1 MRISMNR
8 ELENLETHIPFLGTV
23 GSISPYIGLFG
34 TVWGI
39 MHAFIALGGG
49 EAGNVAD
56 GCTGYRRSTDRD
68 RNRSVRRNSGGN
80 GVQPS
85 EPAREQTGTELRQL
99 YGRVHRDSASSGVY
113 QHREQQGV
121 NHGQIAWTRSSRAQ
135 VRNQYRSVTGR
146 AAGAAADL
154 YGDSAH
160 HHQSVEV
167 DLPDATESQAVST
180 NDDPPVIIEVS
191 GVGQYSVV
199 VEKDRMDQLPPEQ
212 VIAEAQRRLESNPKT
227 VFLIGGAKDVPYDEI
242 IKALNLLH
250 SAGVKSVGLMTQP
263 I

>member
-1 MRISMNR
+1 MARTRGRGGRR
-8 ELENLETHIPFLGTV
+8 E
-23 GSISPYIGLFG
+23 
-34 TVWGI
+34 
-39 MHAFIALGGG
+39 MK
-49 EAGNVAD
+49 
-56 GCTGYRRSTDRD
+56 
-68 RNRSVRRNSGGN
+68 
-80 GVQPS
+80 S
-85 EPAREQTGTELRQL
+85 EINIVPLLDVLLVLLLIFMATAPIIT
-99 YGRVHRDSASSGVY
+99 
-113 QHREQQGV
+113 
-121 NHGQIAWTRSSRAQ
+121 
-135 VRNQYRSVTGR
+135 
-146 AAGAAADL
+146 
-154 YGDSAH
+154 
-160 HHQSVEV
+160 QSVEV

>member
-1 MRISMNR
+1 VDGRR
-8 ELENLETHIPFLGTV
+8 ELK
-23 GSISPYIGLFG
+23 
-34 TVWGI
+34 
-39 MHAFIALGGG
+39 
-49 EAGNVAD
+49 
-56 GCTGYRRSTDRD
+56 
-68 RNRSVRRNSGGN
+68 
-80 GVQPS
+80 S
-85 EPAREQTGTELRQL
+85 EINIVPLLDVLLVLLLIFMATAPIIT
-99 YGRVHRDSASSGVY
+99 
-113 QHREQQGV
+113 
-121 NHGQIAWTRSSRAQ
+121 
-135 VRNQYRSVTGR
+135 
-146 AAGAAADL
+146 
-154 YGDSAH
+154 
-160 HHQSVEV
+160 QSVEV